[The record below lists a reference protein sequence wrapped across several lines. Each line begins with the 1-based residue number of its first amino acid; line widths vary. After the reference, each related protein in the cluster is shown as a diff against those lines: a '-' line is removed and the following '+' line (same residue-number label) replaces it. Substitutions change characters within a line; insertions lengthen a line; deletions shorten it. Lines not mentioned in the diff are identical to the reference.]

1 MKNGIQVSSFKP
13 VLTTEAE
20 VKTAFEKMKEMGCEW
35 VQLQWIDPAVSIEL
49 IAQCLKE
56 TGIRSVS
63 VQDFYEVIRQNK
75 QYYINLNAQTGG
87 TWMCVSRVPDR
98 LKTRAGLNDYVAEL
112 RAFQQELDDYGQKLC
127 FHAVGKDFAPI
138 DGIDPVAYL
147 LDAMPELAI
156 CVDFYNIRKAGHDAV
171 PYLKRYAGRVCMVH
185 FKDSAVMEG
194 EEHLVPAG
202 QGDTDWSGVVAACA
216 ETGVEYGFV
225 EQERWLKDPFEC
237 MQEALDWANGEWR
250 ASCHEA

>member
-35 VQLQWIDPAVSIEL
+35 VQLQWIDPAVSIDF

-75 QYYINLNAQTGG
+75 QYYIDLNAQTGG

-98 LKTRAGLNDYVAEL
+98 LKTRAGLDDYVAEL
-112 RAFQQELDDYGQKLC
+112 RAFQQELDGYGQKLC

-138 DGIDPVAYL
+138 DGMDPVAYL

-156 CVDFYNIRKAGHDAV
+156 CVDFYNIRKAGHPPALPDTTYRREDSHELRKI
-171 PYLKRYAGRVCMVH
+171 PYPTGKSGNAHPPALHPGHRGNPLRGQRDLH
-185 FKDSAVMEG
+185 ES
-194 EEHLVPAG
+194 AG
-202 QGDTDWSGVVAACA
+202 Q
-216 ETGVEYGFV
+216 
-225 EQERWLKDPFEC
+225 
-237 MQEALDWANGEWR
+237 
-250 ASCHEA
+250 